1 MLDTKVF
8 SLLTVAETLNY
19 TQAAK
24 RLNITQPA
32 VSQHIKAL
40 EEELGVHIFE
50 RAGGKLVVTRQGEEV
65 ISCARKL
72 AALENNLRQTLSDGQ
87 AQVEH
92 LTVGVTHTAE
102 SSPIAE
108 TLALYCARHE
118 GVSIK
123 MVTDTTNNLYH
134 MLKSYELDLAIVE
147 GRITDARI
155 HYLLLD
161 TDTLVLAVSMDH
173 PFAKKSMV
181 TLDELKREKLILRLP
196 ESGTRSLFEAHL
208 ESNNMRLED
217 FHVILEVDNTAT
229 IKDLIRRDFGV
240 SILAR
245 SVCLDELK
253 KGKLT
258 VLPVENLSMMREI
271 NFAYNSDFTRFDMLR
286 DIMRFYNE
294 TRKIYA

>member
-1 MLDTKVF
+1 MLDSKVF

-24 RLNITQPA
+24 QLNITQPA

-40 EEELGVHIFE
+40 EDELGVHLFE
-50 RAGGKLVVTRQGEEV
+50 RLSGKLVVTRQGEAV

-72 AALENNLRQTLSDGQ
+72 AALENNLRQSLSDDR

-102 SSPIAE
+102 SNPIAE

-123 MVTDTTNNLYH
+123 MVTDTTSNLYR

-147 GRITDARI
+147 GRAADPRI
-155 HYLLLD
+155 NYLLLD

-208 ESNNMRLED
+208 ESNNMSLED

-229 IKDLIRRDFGV
+229 IKNLIRRNFGV

-271 NFAYNSDFTRFDMLR
+271 NFAYNSDFTQFDMLR
-286 DIMRFYNE
+286 DIMHFYNE
-294 TRKIYA
+294 TRKTYA

>member
-147 GRITDARI
+147 GRITDPRI

>member
-1 MLDTKVF
+1 
-8 SLLTVAETLNY
+8 
-19 TQAAK
+19 
-24 RLNITQPA
+24 
-32 VSQHIKAL
+32 
-40 EEELGVHIFE
+40 
-50 RAGGKLVVTRQGEEV
+50 
-65 ISCARKL
+65 
-72 AALENNLRQTLSDGQ
+72 
-87 AQVEH
+87 
-92 LTVGVTHTAE
+92 
-102 SSPIAE
+102 
-108 TLALYCARHE
+108 
-118 GVSIK
+118 
-123 MVTDTTNNLYH
+123 

-147 GRITDARI
+147 GRITDPRI